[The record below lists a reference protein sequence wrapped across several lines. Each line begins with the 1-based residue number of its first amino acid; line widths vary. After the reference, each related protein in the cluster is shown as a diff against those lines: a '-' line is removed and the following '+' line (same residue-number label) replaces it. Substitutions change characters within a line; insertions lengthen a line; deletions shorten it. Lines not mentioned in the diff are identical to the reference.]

1 MPLRRQFDIYMST
14 AEADLDEQ
22 INIKGSL
29 FLKGFVLSVYEFL
42 RLHIIRKSQDKS
54 IKIQIKSIS
63 MENPLQRRTRW

>member
-22 INIKGSL
+22 INIKVSL